1 MSNITEFADIPEY
14 SVTGNLTLQGARDLV
29 MDIYTENYKKVY
41 AKAPP
46 LYDSDPLTL
55 TLKSMAM
62 LYYMA
67 MQVAERRALAA
78 MLKSAEGAQL
88 DNIGLPFGV
97 KRNPATYATVTIRF
111 TLSAAQKSVAM
122 IPQGTRIRTGAGIYF
137 ATTEYAQIDIGET
150 SVDVL
155 AKAEEVGAESND
167 IPPGVIDTL
176 VDAIPFVAGAVNIDT
191 SSGGADVESDDSLT
205 RRIWLS
211 PTTYSCAGPR
221 DAYEFWAMSFRS
233 DIENAIAISPRSQ
246 PCTAYI
252 YFMLTGGKMPSE
264 KDISEMETFMMN
276 EARRPMTDL
285 VICKAPEEVEYSI
298 DFTYYIGASSKK
310 NADIV
315 QQNVAQ
321 AVQEYQDWQRSIGR
335 DINPM
340 ELIYRLRAAGVKRV
354 EMREPAFK
362 VVESVLRKLCSNLSV
377 KEQLLTLIYAIKEL
391 QTRYFRKN
399 GLYEETQKQID
410 DVIKIFAA
418 IITESNISDVIGNDD
433 LFKTLHTLSTQN
445 VEDVCKIYDTL
456 VKRGVITNTV
466 AGKYLMELVTEPY
479 KNGVENKKSF
489 YDQIKTIKNSLIIL
503 SYIHE
508 LDTGSFKTVMKR
520 FKNYEFEFTK
530 PLYSATLKEQ
540 NYNLWKNHID
550 FLGCLVY
557 IELCAQKNY
566 QHKLSKAVNEYKMI
580 SSNYS
585 KILMK
590 YSTVYQVIVNELSA
604 SKL

>member
-155 AKAEEVGAESND
+155 AKAEEVGAESNG

-285 VICKAPEEVEYSI
+285 VICKAPEEVEYRI

-362 VVESVLRKLCSNLSV
+362 VVESGADKEKALVQIPKLSGQPTV
-377 KEQLLTLIYAIKEL
+377 VY
-391 QTRYFRKN
+391 
-399 GLYEETQKQID
+399 G
-410 DVIKIFAA
+410 
-418 IITESNISDVIGNDD
+418 G
-433 LFKTLHTLSTQN
+433 
-445 VEDVCKIYDTL
+445 VEDD
-456 VKRGVITNTV
+456 
-466 AGKYLMELVTEPY
+466 
-479 KNGVENKKSF
+479 
-489 YDQIKTIKNSLIIL
+489 
-503 SYIHE
+503 
-508 LDTGSFKTVMKR
+508 
-520 FKNYEFEFTK
+520 
-530 PLYSATLKEQ
+530 
-540 NYNLWKNHID
+540 
-550 FLGCLVY
+550 
-557 IELCAQKNY
+557 
-566 QHKLSKAVNEYKMI
+566 
-580 SSNYS
+580 
-585 KILMK
+585 
-590 YSTVYQVIVNELSA
+590 
-604 SKL
+604 

>member
-111 TLSAAQKSVAM
+111 TLSAAQKSVVM

-155 AKAEEVGAESND
+155 AKAEEVGAESNG

-191 SSGGADVESDDSLT
+191 SSGGADAESDDSLT

-362 VVESVLRKLCSNLSV
+362 VVESGADKEKALVQIPKLSGQPTV
-377 KEQLLTLIYAIKEL
+377 VY
-391 QTRYFRKN
+391 
-399 GLYEETQKQID
+399 G
-410 DVIKIFAA
+410 
-418 IITESNISDVIGNDD
+418 G
-433 LFKTLHTLSTQN
+433 
-445 VEDVCKIYDTL
+445 VEDD
-456 VKRGVITNTV
+456 
-466 AGKYLMELVTEPY
+466 
-479 KNGVENKKSF
+479 
-489 YDQIKTIKNSLIIL
+489 
-503 SYIHE
+503 
-508 LDTGSFKTVMKR
+508 
-520 FKNYEFEFTK
+520 
-530 PLYSATLKEQ
+530 
-540 NYNLWKNHID
+540 
-550 FLGCLVY
+550 
-557 IELCAQKNY
+557 
-566 QHKLSKAVNEYKMI
+566 
-580 SSNYS
+580 
-585 KILMK
+585 
-590 YSTVYQVIVNELSA
+590 
-604 SKL
+604 

>member
-111 TLSAAQKSVAM
+111 TLSAAQKSVEM

-155 AKAEEVGAESND
+155 AKAEEVGAESNG

-176 VDAIPFVAGAVNIDT
+176 VDAIPFVAGAANIDT

-362 VVESVLRKLCSNLSV
+362 VVESGADKEKALVQIPKLSGQPTV
-377 KEQLLTLIYAIKEL
+377 VY
-391 QTRYFRKN
+391 
-399 GLYEETQKQID
+399 G
-410 DVIKIFAA
+410 
-418 IITESNISDVIGNDD
+418 G
-433 LFKTLHTLSTQN
+433 
-445 VEDVCKIYDTL
+445 VEDD
-456 VKRGVITNTV
+456 
-466 AGKYLMELVTEPY
+466 
-479 KNGVENKKSF
+479 
-489 YDQIKTIKNSLIIL
+489 
-503 SYIHE
+503 
-508 LDTGSFKTVMKR
+508 
-520 FKNYEFEFTK
+520 
-530 PLYSATLKEQ
+530 
-540 NYNLWKNHID
+540 
-550 FLGCLVY
+550 
-557 IELCAQKNY
+557 
-566 QHKLSKAVNEYKMI
+566 
-580 SSNYS
+580 
-585 KILMK
+585 
-590 YSTVYQVIVNELSA
+590 
-604 SKL
+604 

>member
-111 TLSAAQKSVAM
+111 TLSAAQKSVVM

-155 AKAEEVGAESND
+155 AKAEEVGAESNG

-362 VVESVLRKLCSNLSV
+362 VVESGADKEKALVQIPKLSGQPTV
-377 KEQLLTLIYAIKEL
+377 VY
-391 QTRYFRKN
+391 
-399 GLYEETQKQID
+399 G
-410 DVIKIFAA
+410 
-418 IITESNISDVIGNDD
+418 G
-433 LFKTLHTLSTQN
+433 
-445 VEDVCKIYDTL
+445 VEDD
-456 VKRGVITNTV
+456 
-466 AGKYLMELVTEPY
+466 
-479 KNGVENKKSF
+479 
-489 YDQIKTIKNSLIIL
+489 
-503 SYIHE
+503 
-508 LDTGSFKTVMKR
+508 
-520 FKNYEFEFTK
+520 
-530 PLYSATLKEQ
+530 
-540 NYNLWKNHID
+540 
-550 FLGCLVY
+550 
-557 IELCAQKNY
+557 
-566 QHKLSKAVNEYKMI
+566 
-580 SSNYS
+580 
-585 KILMK
+585 
-590 YSTVYQVIVNELSA
+590 
-604 SKL
+604 

>member
-1 MSNITEFADIPEY
+1 MSNIAEFADIPEY

-97 KRNPATYATVTIRF
+97 KRNPATYATVTIHF

-176 VDAIPFVAGAVNIDT
+176 VDAIPFVAGAENIDT

-315 QQNVAQ
+315 QQNVAR

-362 VVESVLRKLCSNLSV
+362 VVESGADKEKALVQIPKLSGKPTV
-377 KEQLLTLIYAIKEL
+377 VY
-391 QTRYFRKN
+391 
-399 GLYEETQKQID
+399 G
-410 DVIKIFAA
+410 
-418 IITESNISDVIGNDD
+418 G
-433 LFKTLHTLSTQN
+433 
-445 VEDVCKIYDTL
+445 VEDD
-456 VKRGVITNTV
+456 
-466 AGKYLMELVTEPY
+466 
-479 KNGVENKKSF
+479 
-489 YDQIKTIKNSLIIL
+489 
-503 SYIHE
+503 
-508 LDTGSFKTVMKR
+508 
-520 FKNYEFEFTK
+520 
-530 PLYSATLKEQ
+530 
-540 NYNLWKNHID
+540 
-550 FLGCLVY
+550 
-557 IELCAQKNY
+557 
-566 QHKLSKAVNEYKMI
+566 
-580 SSNYS
+580 
-585 KILMK
+585 
-590 YSTVYQVIVNELSA
+590 
-604 SKL
+604 

>member
-111 TLSAAQKSVAM
+111 TLSAEQKSVAM

-150 SVDVL
+150 SADVL
-155 AKAEEVGAESND
+155 AKAEEVGAESNG
-167 IPPGVIDTL
+167 IPPGVMDTL

-321 AVQEYQDWQRSIGR
+321 AVQEYQNWQHQ
-335 DINPM
+335 
-340 ELIYRLRAAGVKRV
+340 
-354 EMREPAFK
+354 
-362 VVESVLRKLCSNLSV
+362 LCV
-377 KEQLLTLIYAIKEL
+377 PY
-391 QTRYFRKN
+391 
-399 GLYEETQKQID
+399 
-410 DVIKIFAA
+410 
-418 IITESNISDVIGNDD
+418 
-433 LFKTLHTLSTQN
+433 
-445 VEDVCKIYDTL
+445 C
-456 VKRGVITNTV
+456 V
-466 AGKYLMELVTEPY
+466 A
-479 KNGVENKKSF
+479 
-489 YDQIKTIKNSLIIL
+489 
-503 SYIHE
+503 
-508 LDTGSFKTVMKR
+508 
-520 FKNYEFEFTK
+520 
-530 PLYSATLKEQ
+530 
-540 NYNLWKNHID
+540 
-550 FLGCLVY
+550 
-557 IELCAQKNY
+557 
-566 QHKLSKAVNEYKMI
+566 
-580 SSNYS
+580 
-585 KILMK
+585 
-590 YSTVYQVIVNELSA
+590 
-604 SKL
+604 

>member
-41 AKAPP
+41 AKDPP

-97 KRNPATYATVTIRF
+97 KRNQATYATVTIRF
-111 TLSAAQKSVAM
+111 TLSAAQKSVAT

-155 AKAEEVGAESND
+155 AKAEEVGAESNG

-321 AVQEYQDWQRSIGR
+321 AVQEYQNWQRSIGR

-362 VVESVLRKLCSNLSV
+362 VVESGADKEKALVQIPKLSGQPTV
-377 KEQLLTLIYAIKEL
+377 VY
-391 QTRYFRKN
+391 
-399 GLYEETQKQID
+399 G
-410 DVIKIFAA
+410 
-418 IITESNISDVIGNDD
+418 G
-433 LFKTLHTLSTQN
+433 
-445 VEDVCKIYDTL
+445 VEDD
-456 VKRGVITNTV
+456 
-466 AGKYLMELVTEPY
+466 
-479 KNGVENKKSF
+479 
-489 YDQIKTIKNSLIIL
+489 
-503 SYIHE
+503 
-508 LDTGSFKTVMKR
+508 
-520 FKNYEFEFTK
+520 
-530 PLYSATLKEQ
+530 
-540 NYNLWKNHID
+540 
-550 FLGCLVY
+550 
-557 IELCAQKNY
+557 
-566 QHKLSKAVNEYKMI
+566 
-580 SSNYS
+580 
-585 KILMK
+585 
-590 YSTVYQVIVNELSA
+590 
-604 SKL
+604 

>member
-1 MSNITEFADIPEY
+1 MSNIAEFADIPEY

-111 TLSAAQKSVAM
+111 ALSAAQKSVAM

-155 AKAEEVGAESND
+155 AKAEEVGAESNG
-167 IPPGVIDTL
+167 IPPGVIDTM

-362 VVESVLRKLCSNLSV
+362 VVESGADKEKALVQIPKLSGQPTV
-377 KEQLLTLIYAIKEL
+377 VY
-391 QTRYFRKN
+391 
-399 GLYEETQKQID
+399 G
-410 DVIKIFAA
+410 
-418 IITESNISDVIGNDD
+418 G
-433 LFKTLHTLSTQN
+433 
-445 VEDVCKIYDTL
+445 VEDD
-456 VKRGVITNTV
+456 
-466 AGKYLMELVTEPY
+466 
-479 KNGVENKKSF
+479 
-489 YDQIKTIKNSLIIL
+489 
-503 SYIHE
+503 
-508 LDTGSFKTVMKR
+508 
-520 FKNYEFEFTK
+520 
-530 PLYSATLKEQ
+530 
-540 NYNLWKNHID
+540 
-550 FLGCLVY
+550 
-557 IELCAQKNY
+557 
-566 QHKLSKAVNEYKMI
+566 
-580 SSNYS
+580 
-585 KILMK
+585 
-590 YSTVYQVIVNELSA
+590 
-604 SKL
+604 

>member
-111 TLSAAQKSVAM
+111 ILSAAQKSVAM

-155 AKAEEVGAESND
+155 AKAEEVGAESNG

-362 VVESVLRKLCSNLSV
+362 VVESGADKEKALVQIPKLSGQPTV
-377 KEQLLTLIYAIKEL
+377 VY
-391 QTRYFRKN
+391 
-399 GLYEETQKQID
+399 G
-410 DVIKIFAA
+410 
-418 IITESNISDVIGNDD
+418 G
-433 LFKTLHTLSTQN
+433 
-445 VEDVCKIYDTL
+445 VEDD
-456 VKRGVITNTV
+456 
-466 AGKYLMELVTEPY
+466 
-479 KNGVENKKSF
+479 
-489 YDQIKTIKNSLIIL
+489 
-503 SYIHE
+503 
-508 LDTGSFKTVMKR
+508 
-520 FKNYEFEFTK
+520 
-530 PLYSATLKEQ
+530 
-540 NYNLWKNHID
+540 
-550 FLGCLVY
+550 
-557 IELCAQKNY
+557 
-566 QHKLSKAVNEYKMI
+566 
-580 SSNYS
+580 
-585 KILMK
+585 
-590 YSTVYQVIVNELSA
+590 
-604 SKL
+604 

>member
-1 MSNITEFADIPEY
+1 LSNITEFADIPEY

-111 TLSAAQKSVAM
+111 TLSAEQKSVAM

-137 ATTEYAQIDIGET
+137 ATTEYAQINIGET

-354 EMREPAFK
+354 EIREPAFK
-362 VVESVLRKLCSNLSV
+362 VVESGADKEKALVQIPKLSGQPTV
-377 KEQLLTLIYAIKEL
+377 VY
-391 QTRYFRKN
+391 
-399 GLYEETQKQID
+399 G
-410 DVIKIFAA
+410 
-418 IITESNISDVIGNDD
+418 G
-433 LFKTLHTLSTQN
+433 
-445 VEDVCKIYDTL
+445 VEDD
-456 VKRGVITNTV
+456 
-466 AGKYLMELVTEPY
+466 
-479 KNGVENKKSF
+479 
-489 YDQIKTIKNSLIIL
+489 
-503 SYIHE
+503 
-508 LDTGSFKTVMKR
+508 
-520 FKNYEFEFTK
+520 
-530 PLYSATLKEQ
+530 
-540 NYNLWKNHID
+540 
-550 FLGCLVY
+550 
-557 IELCAQKNY
+557 
-566 QHKLSKAVNEYKMI
+566 
-580 SSNYS
+580 
-585 KILMK
+585 
-590 YSTVYQVIVNELSA
+590 
-604 SKL
+604 

>member
-1 MSNITEFADIPEY
+1 MSNIAEFADIPEY

-111 TLSAAQKSVAM
+111 TLSAEQKSVAM

-155 AKAEEVGAESND
+155 AKAEEVGAESNG

-298 DFTYYIGASSKK
+298 DFTYYIGANSKK

-362 VVESVLRKLCSNLSV
+362 VVESGADKEKALVQIPKLSGQPTV
-377 KEQLLTLIYAIKEL
+377 VY
-391 QTRYFRKN
+391 
-399 GLYEETQKQID
+399 G
-410 DVIKIFAA
+410 
-418 IITESNISDVIGNDD
+418 G
-433 LFKTLHTLSTQN
+433 
-445 VEDVCKIYDTL
+445 VEDD
-456 VKRGVITNTV
+456 
-466 AGKYLMELVTEPY
+466 
-479 KNGVENKKSF
+479 
-489 YDQIKTIKNSLIIL
+489 
-503 SYIHE
+503 
-508 LDTGSFKTVMKR
+508 
-520 FKNYEFEFTK
+520 
-530 PLYSATLKEQ
+530 
-540 NYNLWKNHID
+540 
-550 FLGCLVY
+550 
-557 IELCAQKNY
+557 
-566 QHKLSKAVNEYKMI
+566 
-580 SSNYS
+580 
-585 KILMK
+585 
-590 YSTVYQVIVNELSA
+590 
-604 SKL
+604 

>member
-97 KRNPATYATVTIRF
+97 KRNPETYATVTIRF
-111 TLSAAQKSVAM
+111 ALSAAQKSVAM

-155 AKAEEVGAESND
+155 AKAEEAGAESNG

-191 SSGGADVESDDSLT
+191 SSGGADAESDDSLT

-362 VVESVLRKLCSNLSV
+362 VVESGADKEKALVQIPKLSGQPTV
-377 KEQLLTLIYAIKEL
+377 VY
-391 QTRYFRKN
+391 
-399 GLYEETQKQID
+399 G
-410 DVIKIFAA
+410 
-418 IITESNISDVIGNDD
+418 G
-433 LFKTLHTLSTQN
+433 
-445 VEDVCKIYDTL
+445 VEDD
-456 VKRGVITNTV
+456 
-466 AGKYLMELVTEPY
+466 
-479 KNGVENKKSF
+479 
-489 YDQIKTIKNSLIIL
+489 
-503 SYIHE
+503 
-508 LDTGSFKTVMKR
+508 
-520 FKNYEFEFTK
+520 
-530 PLYSATLKEQ
+530 
-540 NYNLWKNHID
+540 
-550 FLGCLVY
+550 
-557 IELCAQKNY
+557 
-566 QHKLSKAVNEYKMI
+566 
-580 SSNYS
+580 
-585 KILMK
+585 
-590 YSTVYQVIVNELSA
+590 
-604 SKL
+604 

>member
-97 KRNPATYATVTIRF
+97 KRNPAAYATVTIRF
-111 TLSAAQKSVAM
+111 TLSAEQKSVAM

-137 ATTEYAQIDIGET
+137 ATTEYAQINIGET

-155 AKAEEVGAESND
+155 ATAEEVGAESNG

-233 DIENAIAISPRSQ
+233 DIENVIAISPRSQ

-362 VVESVLRKLCSNLSV
+362 VVESGADKEKALVQIPKLSGQPTV
-377 KEQLLTLIYAIKEL
+377 VY
-391 QTRYFRKN
+391 
-399 GLYEETQKQID
+399 G
-410 DVIKIFAA
+410 
-418 IITESNISDVIGNDD
+418 G
-433 LFKTLHTLSTQN
+433 
-445 VEDVCKIYDTL
+445 VEDD
-456 VKRGVITNTV
+456 
-466 AGKYLMELVTEPY
+466 
-479 KNGVENKKSF
+479 
-489 YDQIKTIKNSLIIL
+489 
-503 SYIHE
+503 
-508 LDTGSFKTVMKR
+508 
-520 FKNYEFEFTK
+520 
-530 PLYSATLKEQ
+530 
-540 NYNLWKNHID
+540 
-550 FLGCLVY
+550 
-557 IELCAQKNY
+557 
-566 QHKLSKAVNEYKMI
+566 
-580 SSNYS
+580 
-585 KILMK
+585 
-590 YSTVYQVIVNELSA
+590 
-604 SKL
+604 

>member
-1 MSNITEFADIPEY
+1 MSNIAEFADIPEY

-111 TLSAAQKSVAM
+111 TLSAAQKSVEM

-176 VDAIPFVAGAVNIDT
+176 VDAIPFVAGAENIDT
-191 SSGGADVESDDSLT
+191 SSGGADVENDDSLT

-315 QQNVAQ
+315 QQNVAR

-362 VVESVLRKLCSNLSV
+362 VVESGADKEKALVQIPKLSGQPTV
-377 KEQLLTLIYAIKEL
+377 VY
-391 QTRYFRKN
+391 
-399 GLYEETQKQID
+399 G
-410 DVIKIFAA
+410 
-418 IITESNISDVIGNDD
+418 G
-433 LFKTLHTLSTQN
+433 
-445 VEDVCKIYDTL
+445 VEDD
-456 VKRGVITNTV
+456 
-466 AGKYLMELVTEPY
+466 
-479 KNGVENKKSF
+479 
-489 YDQIKTIKNSLIIL
+489 
-503 SYIHE
+503 
-508 LDTGSFKTVMKR
+508 
-520 FKNYEFEFTK
+520 
-530 PLYSATLKEQ
+530 
-540 NYNLWKNHID
+540 
-550 FLGCLVY
+550 
-557 IELCAQKNY
+557 
-566 QHKLSKAVNEYKMI
+566 
-580 SSNYS
+580 
-585 KILMK
+585 
-590 YSTVYQVIVNELSA
+590 
-604 SKL
+604 

>member
-111 TLSAAQKSVAM
+111 TLSAAQKNVAM

-155 AKAEEVGAESND
+155 AKAEEVGAESNG

-362 VVESVLRKLCSNLSV
+362 VVESGADKEKALVQIPKLSGQPTV
-377 KEQLLTLIYAIKEL
+377 VY
-391 QTRYFRKN
+391 
-399 GLYEETQKQID
+399 G
-410 DVIKIFAA
+410 
-418 IITESNISDVIGNDD
+418 G
-433 LFKTLHTLSTQN
+433 
-445 VEDVCKIYDTL
+445 VEDD
-456 VKRGVITNTV
+456 
-466 AGKYLMELVTEPY
+466 
-479 KNGVENKKSF
+479 
-489 YDQIKTIKNSLIIL
+489 
-503 SYIHE
+503 
-508 LDTGSFKTVMKR
+508 
-520 FKNYEFEFTK
+520 
-530 PLYSATLKEQ
+530 
-540 NYNLWKNHID
+540 
-550 FLGCLVY
+550 
-557 IELCAQKNY
+557 
-566 QHKLSKAVNEYKMI
+566 
-580 SSNYS
+580 
-585 KILMK
+585 
-590 YSTVYQVIVNELSA
+590 
-604 SKL
+604 

>member
-1 MSNITEFADIPEY
+1 MSNIAEFADIPEY

-111 TLSAAQKSVAM
+111 TLSAEQKSVAM

-155 AKAEEVGAESND
+155 AKAEEVGAESNG

-205 RRIWLS
+205 RIIWLS

-315 QQNVAQ
+315 QRNVAQ

-362 VVESVLRKLCSNLSV
+362 VVESGADKEKALVQIPKLSGQPTV
-377 KEQLLTLIYAIKEL
+377 VY
-391 QTRYFRKN
+391 
-399 GLYEETQKQID
+399 G
-410 DVIKIFAA
+410 
-418 IITESNISDVIGNDD
+418 G
-433 LFKTLHTLSTQN
+433 
-445 VEDVCKIYDTL
+445 VEDD
-456 VKRGVITNTV
+456 
-466 AGKYLMELVTEPY
+466 
-479 KNGVENKKSF
+479 
-489 YDQIKTIKNSLIIL
+489 
-503 SYIHE
+503 
-508 LDTGSFKTVMKR
+508 
-520 FKNYEFEFTK
+520 
-530 PLYSATLKEQ
+530 
-540 NYNLWKNHID
+540 
-550 FLGCLVY
+550 
-557 IELCAQKNY
+557 
-566 QHKLSKAVNEYKMI
+566 
-580 SSNYS
+580 
-585 KILMK
+585 
-590 YSTVYQVIVNELSA
+590 
-604 SKL
+604 

>member
-111 TLSAAQKSVAM
+111 TLSAEQKSVAM

-155 AKAEEVGAESND
+155 AKAEEVGAESNG

-233 DIENAIAISPRSQ
+233 DIENAIAISPRSK

-315 QQNVAQ
+315 QRNVAQ

-362 VVESVLRKLCSNLSV
+362 VVESGADKEKALVQIPKLSGKPTV
-377 KEQLLTLIYAIKEL
+377 VY
-391 QTRYFRKN
+391 
-399 GLYEETQKQID
+399 G
-410 DVIKIFAA
+410 
-418 IITESNISDVIGNDD
+418 G
-433 LFKTLHTLSTQN
+433 
-445 VEDVCKIYDTL
+445 VEDD
-456 VKRGVITNTV
+456 
-466 AGKYLMELVTEPY
+466 
-479 KNGVENKKSF
+479 
-489 YDQIKTIKNSLIIL
+489 
-503 SYIHE
+503 
-508 LDTGSFKTVMKR
+508 
-520 FKNYEFEFTK
+520 
-530 PLYSATLKEQ
+530 
-540 NYNLWKNHID
+540 
-550 FLGCLVY
+550 
-557 IELCAQKNY
+557 
-566 QHKLSKAVNEYKMI
+566 
-580 SSNYS
+580 
-585 KILMK
+585 
-590 YSTVYQVIVNELSA
+590 
-604 SKL
+604 

>member
-155 AKAEEVGAESND
+155 AKAEEVGAESNG

-211 PTTYSCAGPR
+211 PTTYSCAGPK

-233 DIENAIAISPRSQ
+233 DVESAIAVSPRDVA
-246 PCTAYI
+246 CTVYI
-252 YFMLTGGKMPSE
+252 FFMLTGGKMPSE
-264 KDISEMETFMMN
+264 KDMSEMQTYLMN
-276 EARRPMTDL
+276 EARRPMTDR

-298 DFTYYIGASSKK
+298 DFTYYIGSGNSKGAS
-310 NADIV
+310 IV
-315 QQNVAQ
+315 QESVAK
-321 AVQEYQDWQRSIGR
+321 AVEEFQEWQRSIGR

-340 ELIYRLRAAGVKRV
+340 ELIARLRAAGVKRV
-354 EMREPAFK
+354 ELRQPVDK
-362 VVESVLRKLCSNLSV
+362 VIE
-377 KEQLLTLIYAIKEL
+377 
-391 QTRYFRKN
+391 N
-399 GLYEETQKQID
+399 GMDSGKAVVQI
-410 DVIKIFAA
+410 
-418 IITESNISDVIGNDD
+418 
-433 LFKTLHTLSTQN
+433 
-445 VEDVCKIYDTL
+445 
-456 VKRGVITNTV
+456 
-466 AGKYLMELVTEPY
+466 P
-479 KNGVENKKSF
+479 
-489 YDQIKTIKNSLIIL
+489 
-503 SYIHE
+503 
-508 LDTGSFKTVMKR
+508 
-520 FKNYEFEFTK
+520 
-530 PLYSATLKEQ
+530 
-540 NYNLWKNHID
+540 
-550 FLGCLVY
+550 
-557 IELCAQKNY
+557 
-566 QHKLSKAVNEYKMI
+566 KLSGTPTIIYGGIEDD
-580 SSNYS
+580 
-585 KILMK
+585 
-590 YSTVYQVIVNELSA
+590 
-604 SKL
+604 

>member
-1 MSNITEFADIPEY
+1 MSNIAEFADIPEY

-111 TLSAAQKSVAM
+111 TLSAEQKSVAM

-155 AKAEEVGAESND
+155 AKAEEVGAESNG

-362 VVESVLRKLCSNLSV
+362 VVESGADKEKALVQIPKLSGQPTV
-377 KEQLLTLIYAIKEL
+377 VY
-391 QTRYFRKN
+391 
-399 GLYEETQKQID
+399 G
-410 DVIKIFAA
+410 
-418 IITESNISDVIGNDD
+418 G
-433 LFKTLHTLSTQN
+433 
-445 VEDVCKIYDTL
+445 VEDD
-456 VKRGVITNTV
+456 
-466 AGKYLMELVTEPY
+466 
-479 KNGVENKKSF
+479 
-489 YDQIKTIKNSLIIL
+489 
-503 SYIHE
+503 
-508 LDTGSFKTVMKR
+508 
-520 FKNYEFEFTK
+520 
-530 PLYSATLKEQ
+530 
-540 NYNLWKNHID
+540 
-550 FLGCLVY
+550 
-557 IELCAQKNY
+557 
-566 QHKLSKAVNEYKMI
+566 
-580 SSNYS
+580 
-585 KILMK
+585 
-590 YSTVYQVIVNELSA
+590 
-604 SKL
+604 

>member
-1 MSNITEFADIPEY
+1 MSNIAEFADIPEY

-111 TLSAAQKSVAM
+111 TLSAEQKSVAM

-137 ATTEYAQIDIGET
+137 ATTEYAQIDIGKT

-155 AKAEEVGAESND
+155 AKAEEVGAESNG

-362 VVESVLRKLCSNLSV
+362 VVESGADKEKALVQIPKLSGQPTV
-377 KEQLLTLIYAIKEL
+377 VY
-391 QTRYFRKN
+391 
-399 GLYEETQKQID
+399 G
-410 DVIKIFAA
+410 
-418 IITESNISDVIGNDD
+418 G
-433 LFKTLHTLSTQN
+433 
-445 VEDVCKIYDTL
+445 VEDD
-456 VKRGVITNTV
+456 
-466 AGKYLMELVTEPY
+466 
-479 KNGVENKKSF
+479 
-489 YDQIKTIKNSLIIL
+489 
-503 SYIHE
+503 
-508 LDTGSFKTVMKR
+508 
-520 FKNYEFEFTK
+520 
-530 PLYSATLKEQ
+530 
-540 NYNLWKNHID
+540 
-550 FLGCLVY
+550 
-557 IELCAQKNY
+557 
-566 QHKLSKAVNEYKMI
+566 
-580 SSNYS
+580 
-585 KILMK
+585 
-590 YSTVYQVIVNELSA
+590 
-604 SKL
+604 

>member
-111 TLSAAQKSVAM
+111 ALSAAQKSVAM

-137 ATTEYAQIDIGET
+137 ATTEYAQIDIGDT

-155 AKAEEVGAESND
+155 AKAEEVGAESNG

-191 SSGGADVESDDSLT
+191 SSGGADAESDDSLT

-362 VVESVLRKLCSNLSV
+362 VVESGADKEKALVQIPKLSGQPTV
-377 KEQLLTLIYAIKEL
+377 VY
-391 QTRYFRKN
+391 
-399 GLYEETQKQID
+399 G
-410 DVIKIFAA
+410 
-418 IITESNISDVIGNDD
+418 G
-433 LFKTLHTLSTQN
+433 
-445 VEDVCKIYDTL
+445 VEDD
-456 VKRGVITNTV
+456 
-466 AGKYLMELVTEPY
+466 
-479 KNGVENKKSF
+479 
-489 YDQIKTIKNSLIIL
+489 
-503 SYIHE
+503 
-508 LDTGSFKTVMKR
+508 
-520 FKNYEFEFTK
+520 
-530 PLYSATLKEQ
+530 
-540 NYNLWKNHID
+540 
-550 FLGCLVY
+550 
-557 IELCAQKNY
+557 
-566 QHKLSKAVNEYKMI
+566 
-580 SSNYS
+580 
-585 KILMK
+585 
-590 YSTVYQVIVNELSA
+590 
-604 SKL
+604 

>member
-111 TLSAAQKSVAM
+111 TLSAEQKSVAM

-150 SVDVL
+150 SADAL
-155 AKAEEVGAESND
+155 AKAEEVGAESNG

-362 VVESVLRKLCSNLSV
+362 VVESGADKEKALVQIPKLSGQPTV
-377 KEQLLTLIYAIKEL
+377 VY
-391 QTRYFRKN
+391 
-399 GLYEETQKQID
+399 G
-410 DVIKIFAA
+410 
-418 IITESNISDVIGNDD
+418 G
-433 LFKTLHTLSTQN
+433 
-445 VEDVCKIYDTL
+445 VEDD
-456 VKRGVITNTV
+456 
-466 AGKYLMELVTEPY
+466 
-479 KNGVENKKSF
+479 
-489 YDQIKTIKNSLIIL
+489 
-503 SYIHE
+503 
-508 LDTGSFKTVMKR
+508 
-520 FKNYEFEFTK
+520 
-530 PLYSATLKEQ
+530 
-540 NYNLWKNHID
+540 
-550 FLGCLVY
+550 
-557 IELCAQKNY
+557 
-566 QHKLSKAVNEYKMI
+566 
-580 SSNYS
+580 
-585 KILMK
+585 
-590 YSTVYQVIVNELSA
+590 
-604 SKL
+604 

>member
-1 MSNITEFADIPEY
+1 MSNIAEFADIPKY

-111 TLSAAQKSVAM
+111 TLSAEQKSVAM

-155 AKAEEVGAESND
+155 AKAEEVGAESNG

-315 QQNVAQ
+315 QRNVAQ

-362 VVESVLRKLCSNLSV
+362 VVESGADKEKALVQIPKLSGQPTV
-377 KEQLLTLIYAIKEL
+377 VY
-391 QTRYFRKN
+391 
-399 GLYEETQKQID
+399 G
-410 DVIKIFAA
+410 
-418 IITESNISDVIGNDD
+418 G
-433 LFKTLHTLSTQN
+433 
-445 VEDVCKIYDTL
+445 VEDD
-456 VKRGVITNTV
+456 
-466 AGKYLMELVTEPY
+466 
-479 KNGVENKKSF
+479 
-489 YDQIKTIKNSLIIL
+489 
-503 SYIHE
+503 
-508 LDTGSFKTVMKR
+508 
-520 FKNYEFEFTK
+520 
-530 PLYSATLKEQ
+530 
-540 NYNLWKNHID
+540 
-550 FLGCLVY
+550 
-557 IELCAQKNY
+557 
-566 QHKLSKAVNEYKMI
+566 
-580 SSNYS
+580 
-585 KILMK
+585 
-590 YSTVYQVIVNELSA
+590 
-604 SKL
+604 

>member
-111 TLSAAQKSVAM
+111 TLSAAQKSVTM

-155 AKAEEVGAESND
+155 AKAEEVGAESNG

-362 VVESVLRKLCSNLSV
+362 VVESGADKEKALVQIPKLSGQPTV
-377 KEQLLTLIYAIKEL
+377 VY
-391 QTRYFRKN
+391 
-399 GLYEETQKQID
+399 G
-410 DVIKIFAA
+410 
-418 IITESNISDVIGNDD
+418 G
-433 LFKTLHTLSTQN
+433 
-445 VEDVCKIYDTL
+445 VEDD
-456 VKRGVITNTV
+456 
-466 AGKYLMELVTEPY
+466 
-479 KNGVENKKSF
+479 
-489 YDQIKTIKNSLIIL
+489 
-503 SYIHE
+503 
-508 LDTGSFKTVMKR
+508 
-520 FKNYEFEFTK
+520 
-530 PLYSATLKEQ
+530 
-540 NYNLWKNHID
+540 
-550 FLGCLVY
+550 
-557 IELCAQKNY
+557 
-566 QHKLSKAVNEYKMI
+566 
-580 SSNYS
+580 
-585 KILMK
+585 
-590 YSTVYQVIVNELSA
+590 
-604 SKL
+604 